1 MPDSNDHSE
10 KQPLDQFVT
19 NLQREREEEI
29 TQKKASKLSLAYKNL
44 VGFQPDPAA
53 VIVIPKGMASRGRI
67 FAFTKDGI
75 NIGLAI
81 QDPTRP
87 ETIEALKQL
96 DSRDEYEFKPYL
108 VSKSSIN
115 YLLGVYDTF
124 APTQTKQQD
133 ISLADS
139 AIQKFSDI
147 SNLSELKTALDNS
160 STSNTVESL
169 FAGAV
174 ALEASDIHIE
184 PESDAVRIR
193 FRLDGVLQDITDIPS
208 AKLDS
213 IVDRIKLLAELK
225 LNIHESAQDGRFSI
239 KTQDQ
244 NYDLRV
250 SILPTQYGE
259 SVVLRLLPQKGS
271 FIGLDEL
278 GITPNALSIIESAIA
293 QPDGLILN
301 TGPTGSG
308 KTTTLYAI
316 LAKLNQPGRKIITVE
331 DPIEYRLDGIT
342 QTQIKTEENYD
353 FANALRAIVRQDPDV
368 ILVGEIRDT
377 ETAEIA
383 INSSLTGHLVLSTLH
398 TNDAVG
404 SIPRLIDLKAK
415 PEIFADALRLV
426 IAQRLVRKLC
436 TKCKTSSQPS
446 ADEVELIQKL
456 SPTSTVP
463 ATIYHPAGCDE
474 CNGTGYKGRIGIY
487 ELLKI
492 SDAVRDLIT
501 NQSPAHQIFEQAKSE
516 GMQTLGED
524 GINKV
529 SEGTTSLE
537 ELNRVLGTG

>member
-1 MPDSNDHSE
+1 
-10 KQPLDQFVT
+10 
-19 NLQREREEEI
+19 
-29 TQKKASKLSLAYKNL
+29 
-44 VGFQPDPAA
+44 
-53 VIVIPKGMASRGRI
+53 
-67 FAFTKDGI
+67 
-75 NIGLAI
+75 
-81 QDPTRP
+81 
-87 ETIEALKQL
+87 
-96 DSRDEYEFKPYL
+96 
-108 VSKSSIN
+108 
-115 YLLGVYDTF
+115 
-124 APTQTKQQD
+124 
-133 ISLADS
+133 
-139 AIQKFSDI
+139 
-147 SNLSELKTALDNS
+147 LSELKTALDNS

-184 PESDAVRIR
+184 PESDTVRIR

-278 GITPNALSIIESAIA
+278 GITQNALSIIESAIA

-383 INSSLTGHLVLSTLH
+383 INSSLTGHLVLPTLH

-415 PEIFADALRLV
+415 PEIFADA
-426 IAQRLVRKLC
+426 
-436 TKCKTSSQPS
+436 
-446 ADEVELIQKL
+446 
-456 SPTSTVP
+456 
-463 ATIYHPAGCDE
+463 
-474 CNGTGYKGRIGIY
+474 
-487 ELLKI
+487 
-492 SDAVRDLIT
+492 
-501 NQSPAHQIFEQAKSE
+501 
-516 GMQTLGED
+516 
-524 GINKV
+524 
-529 SEGTTSLE
+529 
-537 ELNRVLGTG
+537 